1 VSGEVLDQAAKICL
15 DEPRGRDGAGV
26 ERLRDPERL
35 DAVAADAVVHAE
47 RQFVAVGWPAELV
60 R

>member
-1 VSGEVLDQAAKICL
+1 
-15 DEPRGRDGAGV
+15 
-26 ERLRDPERL
+26 LRDPQRL
-35 DAVAADAVVHAE
+35 DAVAADAIVHAE